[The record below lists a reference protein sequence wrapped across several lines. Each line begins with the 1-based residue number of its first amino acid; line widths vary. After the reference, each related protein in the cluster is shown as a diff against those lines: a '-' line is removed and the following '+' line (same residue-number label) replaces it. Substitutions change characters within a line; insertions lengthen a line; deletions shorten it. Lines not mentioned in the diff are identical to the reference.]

1 MSSRLCGGVHNARL
15 IMHCYTVAPFISDT
29 LISGQ
34 KPSNPSLKAFLH
46 VLPHG
51 PADKDDSGGCGVIG
65 HVLPPKD
72 DNDESRG
79 PVGQP
84 ATAAASCHDVRRDTG
99 PSYQP
104 QSPAMI
110 HAAPGLLQTIADQ
123 TKLIPLA
130 CNARIT
136 AARMGRQLKIDGGG
150 QNGDPARR
158 QPVPQHKR
166 VVCKRLEGCG
176 LESSGD

>member
-1 MSSRLCGGVHNARL
+1 VHTHNNALLQRPLISDRL
-15 IMHCYTVAPFISDT
+15 ISC
-29 LISGQ
+29 Q
-34 KPSNPSLKAFLH
+34 KPSNPSLKALRH

-51 PADKDDSGGCGVIG
+51 LADKDDSGGCGVIG

-84 ATAAASCHDVRRDTG
+84 AAAAASCLHDVRRDTG
-99 PSYQP
+99 PTNQP

-110 HAAPGLLQTIADQ
+110 HAAPGFVQTIADQ

-130 CNARIT
+130 CNARMP
-136 AARMGRQLKIDGGG
+136 AARMGRQLKIDGGE
-150 QNGDPARR
+150 D
-158 QPVPQHKR
+158 
-166 VVCKRLEGCG
+166 RLVIPRDDNHNIGHG
-176 LESSGD
+176 VL